1 MKDNNVHRKTY
12 VYNAVIYEKHP
23 VLSVT
28 GWRSAIAP

>member
-1 MKDNNVHRKTY
+1 MKYNNVHRKTY

-28 GWRSAIAP
+28 GWRSAKAP